1 MALPTR
7 YGSAFLAG
15 TKGTTFAQGY
25 DVSKSGVVDGGTIVK
40 AGNKASDSPVT
51 NDLGLNALADDQG
64 ASFGSKVV
72 ANVGTGASTTDR
84 VGVSGAIA
92 ANAADGASIA
102 FNAGATNWVMRGG
115 NVTTSLNGV
124 ANTQLIGGAREIVN
138 ANGGSNDF
146 ATKVARTKIS
156 ERQVGEYASR
166 DINVMARPSTEINPV
181 LENRGNNA
189 GSAFTFVNPADGSA
203 AVASEIAPSQAV
215 PGELTYHFGALAE
228 PTTDEYKAKN
238 VLES

>member
-7 YGSAFLAG
+7 YGSAFLVG
-15 TKGTTFAQGY
+15 TKNTTFAQGY
-25 DVSKSGVVDGGTIVK
+25 DISKSGVVDGGTVVR

-51 NDLGLNALADDQG
+51 NALGLNTLADDQG

-124 ANTQLIGGAREIVN
+124 ANTQLIGGARDFL
-138 ANGGSNDF
+138 GDLNDVD
-146 ATKVARTKIS
+146 TRVARTKIS
-156 ERQVGEYASR
+156 DVTQGSGVSEEFN
-166 DINVMARPSTEINPV
+166 IFARPSTEIVPG
-181 LENRGNNA
+181 RTIGGGA
-189 GSAFTFVNPADGSA
+189 GETLTFTNPADGTD
-203 AVASEIAPSQAV
+203 AVASEIAPSKSV
-215 PGELTYHFGALAE
+215 PGELTYHFGALAA
-228 PTTDEYKAKN
+228 PTTDDYKAKD

>member
-25 DVSKSGVVDGGTIVK
+25 DISKSGVVDGGTVVR
-40 AGNKASDSPVT
+40 AGGKASDSPVT
-51 NDLGLNALADDQG
+51 NALGLNTLADDQG

-124 ANTQLIGGAREIVN
+124 ANTQLIGGARDFL
-138 ANGGSNDF
+138 GDLNDVD
-146 ATKVARTKIS
+146 TRVARTKIS
-156 ERQVGEYASR
+156 DVTQGSGVSEEFN
-166 DINVMARPSTEINPV
+166 IFARPSTEIVPG
-181 LENRGNNA
+181 RTIGGGA
-189 GSAFTFVNPADGSA
+189 GETLTFTNPADGSA
-203 AVASEIAPSQAV
+203 AVAAEIAPSGRV
-215 PGELTYHFGALAE
+215 PGELTYHFGALAA
-228 PTTDEYKAKN
+228 PTTDEYKAKDEF
-238 VLES
+238 ES

>member
-25 DVSKSGVVDGGTIVK
+25 DISKSGVVDGGTIVR

-51 NDLGLNALADDQG
+51 NALGLNTLADDQG

-124 ANTQLIGGAREIVN
+124 ANTQLIGGARDFL
-138 ANGGSNDF
+138 GDLNDVD
-146 ATKVARTKIS
+146 TRVARTKIS
-156 ERQVGEYASR
+156 DVTQGSGVSEEFN
-166 DINVMARPSTEINPV
+166 IFARPSTEIVPG
-181 LENRGNNA
+181 RTIGGGA
-189 GSAFTFVNPADGSA
+189 GETLTFTNPADGSA
-203 AVASEIAPSQAV
+203 AVANEIAPSGRV
-215 PGELTYHFGALAE
+215 PGELTYHFGALAA
-228 PTTDEYKAKN
+228 PTNDDYKAKDQF
-238 VLES
+238 ES

>member
-25 DVSKSGVVDGGTIVK
+25 DISKSGVVDGGTVVR
-40 AGNKASDSPVT
+40 AGGKASDSPVT
-51 NDLGLNALADDQG
+51 NALGLNTLADDQG

-124 ANTQLIGGAREIVN
+124 ANTQLIGGARDFL
-138 ANGGSNDF
+138 GDLNDVD
-146 ATKVARTKIS
+146 TRVARTKIS
-156 ERQVGEYASR
+156 DVTQGSGVSEEFN
-166 DINVMARPSTEINPV
+166 IFARPSTEIVPG
-181 LENRGNNA
+181 RTIGGGA
-189 GSAFTFVNPADGSA
+189 GETLTFTNPADGSA
-203 AVASEIAPSQAV
+203 AVANEIAPSGRV
-215 PGELTYHFGALAE
+215 PGELTYHFGALAA
-228 PTTDEYKAKN
+228 PTNDDYKAKDQF
-238 VLES
+238 ES

>member
-7 YGSAFLAG
+7 YGSAFLVG
-15 TKGTTFAQGY
+15 TKNTTFAQGY
-25 DVSKSGVVDGGTIVK
+25 DISKSGVVDGGTVVR

-51 NDLGLNALADDQG
+51 NALGLNTLADDQG

-124 ANTQLIGGAREIVN
+124 ANTQLIGGARDFL
-138 ANGGSNDF
+138 GDLNDVD
-146 ATKVARTKIS
+146 TRVARTKIS
-156 ERQVGEYASR
+156 DVTQGSGVSEEFN
-166 DINVMARPSTEINPV
+166 IFARPSTEIVPG
-181 LENRGNNA
+181 RTIGGGA
-189 GSAFTFVNPADGSA
+189 GETLTFTNPADGTD
-203 AVASEIAPSQAV
+203 AVASEIAPSKAV
-215 PGELTYHFGALAE
+215 PGELTYHFGALAA
-228 PTTDEYKAKN
+228 PTTDEYKAKD

>member
-7 YGSAFLAG
+7 YGSAFLVG
-15 TKGTTFAQGY
+15 TKNTTFAQGY
-25 DVSKSGVVDGGTIVK
+25 DISKSGVVDGGTVVR

-51 NDLGLNALADDQG
+51 NALGLNTLADDQG

-124 ANTQLIGGAREIVN
+124 ANTQLIGGARDFL
-138 ANGGSNDF
+138 GDLNDVD
-146 ATKVARTKIS
+146 TRVARTKIS
-156 ERQVGEYASR
+156 DVTQGSGVSEEFN
-166 DINVMARPSTEINPV
+166 IFARPSTEIVPG
-181 LENRGNNA
+181 RTIGGGA
-189 GSAFTFVNPADGSA
+189 GETLTFTNPADGTA
-203 AVASEIAPSQAV
+203 AVAAEIAPSKAV
-215 PGELTYHFGALAE
+215 PGELTYHFGALAA
-228 PTTDEYKAKN
+228 PTTDDYKAKD